1 VNVRVWLPW
10 DRPAEFLDELP
21 DGVKVDVFRSGS
33 PVPESLAE
41 VEFYV
46 PDYMASDPR
55 VVEVL
60 PQLNALR
67 VVQTQTAG
75 YEDFLPHI
83 RDDVTLCNAR
93 GVHDASTAEL
103 AMTLILASYRRIPSA
118 VQAQARGEWR
128 TYDTFDDSLADRTVL
143 IVGYGSIG
151 ATLEARLTQFDCEVL
166 KVARRERPGV
176 APVER
181 LPELLPQADV
191 VVLMTPATPQTV
203 GMVDADFLARMK
215 DGALLV
221 NISRGGVVDTD
232 ALVVA
237 LESGRL
243 RAALDVTDPE
253 PLPPGHP
260 LWTAPNLLI
269 TPHRGGASTAF
280 PARIAALVREQLAR
294 YTSGEPLRNVVAG
307 PAR

>member
-1 VNVRVWLPW
+1 MRVWLPW
-10 DRPAEFLDELP
+10 DRPEEFLGELP

-33 PVPESLAE
+33 PMPESLAD

-46 PDYMASDPR
+46 PDYMASDSR

-60 PQLNALR
+60 PRMSALR
-67 VVQTQTAG
+67 VVH
-75 YEDFLPHI
+75 FLPHVP
-83 RDDVTLCNAR
+83 DDVTLCNAR

-118 VQAQARGEWR
+118 VHGQARGEWLS
-128 TYDTFDDSLADRTVL
+128 YDTFDDSLADRTVL

-151 ATLEARLTQFDCEVL
+151 ETLEARLTPFECEVL
-166 KVARRERPGV
+166 RVARRERPGV

-181 LPELLPQADV
+181 LPELLPRADV
-191 VVLMTPATPQTV
+191 VVLMAPATAATI
-203 GMVDADFLARMK
+203 GLVDADFLARMK

-221 NISRGGVVDTD
+221 NVARGVIVDTD
-232 ALVVA
+232 ALDAA
-237 LESGRL
+237 LRSGRI

-260 LWTAPNLLI
+260 LWSAPNLLI

-280 PARIAALVREQLAR
+280 PPRIARLVRDQLAR
-294 YTSGEPLRNVVAG
+294 YASGEPLTNVVAG
-307 PAR
+307 PPR

>member
-1 VNVRVWLPW
+1 MRVWLPW
-10 DRPAEFLDELP
+10 DRPEEFLGELP

-33 PVPESLAE
+33 PMPESLAD

-46 PDYMASDPR
+46 PDYMASDSR

-60 PQLNALR
+60 PRMSALR

-75 YEDFLPHI
+75 YEDFLPHVP
-83 RDDVTLCNAR
+83 DDVTLCNAR

-118 VQAQARGEWR
+118 VHGQARGEWLS
-128 TYDTFDDSLADRTVL
+128 YDTFDDSLADRTVL

-151 ATLEARLTQFDCEVL
+151 ETLEARLTPFECEVL
-166 KVARRERPGV
+166 RVARRERPGV

-181 LPELLPQADV
+181 LPELLPRADV
-191 VVLMTPATPQTV
+191 VVLMAPATTATI
-203 GMVDADFLARMK
+203 GLVDADFLARMK

-221 NISRGGVVDTD
+221 NVARGVIVDTHALD
-232 ALVVA
+232 AA
-237 LESGRL
+237 LRSGRI

-260 LWTAPNLLI
+260 LWSAPNLLI

-280 PARIAALVREQLAR
+280 PPRIARLVRDQLAR
-294 YTSGEPLRNVVAG
+294 YASGEPLTNVVAG
-307 PAR
+307 PPR